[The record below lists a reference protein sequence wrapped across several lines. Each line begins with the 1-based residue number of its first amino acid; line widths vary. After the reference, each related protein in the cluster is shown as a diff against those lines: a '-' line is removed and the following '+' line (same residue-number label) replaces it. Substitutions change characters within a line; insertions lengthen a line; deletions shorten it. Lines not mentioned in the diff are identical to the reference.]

1 MKAKLTLTLV
11 ALAAFALP
19 AAAQTETKVLTGKN
33 LTESALVDALAPADE
48 GIRTRSF
55 KRDQPL
61 APAKPKSAS
70 LLITFETNS
79 ADLTQQAKQQLDIVG
94 RALNA
99 EKLAQFKFNI
109 EGHADPRGGAE
120 LNQKLSEERAA
131 AVKQYL
137 VQNLNVDAQ
146 RLTPIGKG
154 DREPLNEKN
163 PAAPE
168 NRRVTIVTVTE

>member
-19 AAAQTETKVLTGKN
+19 AAAQTETKVLTGKD

-79 ADLTQQAKQQLDIVG
+79 AELTQQDTARVHHWLLRQGRYSEDLTLQL
-94 RALNA
+94 
-99 EKLAQFKFNI
+99 EKLDLETVAKAYGLNPENAHHALADAFLTAQVWQKMLVTLQNKGI
-109 EGHADPRGGAE
+109 ISLKKLLKIGGA
-120 LNQKLSEERAA
+120 K
-131 AVKQYL
+131 
-137 VQNLNVDAQ
+137 
-146 RLTPIGKG
+146 
-154 DREPLNEKN
+154 
-163 PAAPE
+163 
-168 NRRVTIVTVTE
+168 